1 MDFTS
6 DRERAAEQ
14 IDWIRFEDEGA
25 QYDHLLLASV
35 ERVGIDVVARH
46 LGITPSALRNQIA
59 GRRKMQAGT
68 SSICWRLDPEFRAA
82 LADMKGEVIAR
93 PPDLTPEEALREAMV
108 HAQARG
114 YIDCRDLAR
123 LYARTKKGES

>member
-35 ERVGIDVVARH
+35 VRVGIDVVARH
-46 LGITPSALRNQIA
+46 LRITPSALRNQVA

-68 SSICWRLDPEFRAA
+68 SSICWRLDGEFRTALAA
-82 LADMKGEVIAR
+82 LKGEVLSR
-93 PPDLTPEEALREAMV
+93 PPDLSPEAALREAMAR
-108 HAQARG
+108 AQARG
-114 YIDCRDLAR
+114 YIDSRDLAEI
-123 LYARTKKGES
+123 YTRTRREGP